1 MERTELLNELSNI
14 LKIPVENING
24 FEQLGTTPSWD
35 SFAHVEIML
44 FLEKEFNVE
53 LNEESMNEFSSM
65 DRILKITD

>member
-14 LKIPVENING
+14 LKIPVENISG
-24 FEQLGTTPSWD
+24 FEQLGATPSWD

-44 FLEKEFNVE
+44 LLEKEFNVE